1 MWLRL
6 PRPLI
11 RPLRP
16 SPRLLRLRRLLPP
29 LRARAS
35 FELRA
40 CRACHGIIQSLRTS
54 SYSAA
59 AFSARDLACRAFAEA
74 DAASAAAFFAQLA
87 PGWRSEPR
95 RHGRTLECRR
105 SACVNEPKSR
115 KLQWR
120 RDKRRCSRSALMPSS
135 SLLLRPPALCGALRH
150 MSRVGRNPV
159 KVPPSVTVSIE
170 PMPSELLFPFRPFSK
185 KREKYALRNRPSY
198 DSFQAFGAPTRVKVE
213 GPLGELALPIHSF
226 CSIEATEGS
235 LLVKPQCG
243 GTTKLGKTLW
253 GTTRGYLSN
262 AVRGVSQGFTK
273 ELELHGV
280 GFRARV
286 EPSETAAPPAG
297 EAVVTYRLGTQK
309 KYGESPFHKQ
319 AGPVELPD
327 LSRGGA
333 LIAGA
338 GGGYRRKRHALRPK
352 VAMEGGGGGG
362 EGTGTGAYAEMMAP
376 GGGSMLAMVPG
387 ILNGRYGRPGGVP
400 QLQLRPVAPGG
411 QTLMMRLGFTHEV
424 RVDFPAHLEVSCP
437 TPTTIIISG
446 IDRQQVGLAAS
457 RVRLL
462 RKPDPYKE
470 GYTVYG
476 REDPIEGGQAQVSNS
491 RDERSA
497 ERFDFRAVFV
507 GSGTV
512 LFSQRPPFSCTRAT
526 HDSLRTH
533 TSSRSTTLHI
543 PLDRPPN
550 SPLSL

>member
-1 MWLRL
+1 ML
-6 PRPLI
+6 
-11 RPLRP
+11 
-16 SPRLLRLRRLLPP
+16 
-29 LRARAS
+29 
-35 FELRA
+35 
-40 CRACHGIIQSLRTS
+40 
-54 SYSAA
+54 
-59 AFSARDLACRAFAEA
+59 
-74 DAASAAAFFAQLA
+74 
-87 PGWRSEPR
+87 
-95 RHGRTLECRR
+95 
-105 SACVNEPKSR
+105 
-115 KLQWR
+115 
-120 RDKRRCSRSALMPSS
+120 SRSALMPSS

-226 CSIEATEGS
+226 CSVEANEGS

-253 GTTRGYLSN
+253 GTMRGYLSN

-309 KYGESPFHKQ
+309 YGESPFHKQ

-352 VAMEGGGGGG
+352 VAMEGGGGG
-362 EGTGTGAYAEMMAP
+362 EGTTGAYAEMMAP
-376 GGGSMLAMVPG
+376 GGSMLAMVPG

-462 RKPDPYKE
+462 RKPDPYK
-470 GYTVYG
+470 GKGIRYTG
-476 REDPIEGGQAQVSNS
+476 EKIRLKAGK
-491 RDERSA
+491 RK
-497 ERFDFRAVFV
+497 
-507 GSGTV
+507 
-512 LFSQRPPFSCTRAT
+512 
-526 HDSLRTH
+526 
-533 TSSRSTTLHI
+533 
-543 PLDRPPN
+543 
-550 SPLSL
+550 